1 MVTWA
6 NTTWTALSDG
16 DDKGQQQGGEVR
28 RETLIRVS
36 HPDEEVT
43 AQQIVDKLQA
53 GNDPTDV
60 QWRARVGM
68 PLNYYVS
75 GHGAG
80 WFHADP
86 PMADYQPTAT
96 DSEMALNGA
105 MITNSINCAAYPGST
120 RCHDIRVVTTG
131 FGPVSNDTTAAPTG
145 LQVDPPLVTVMAS
158 GKGVTTPAW
167 RADPCVA
174 NTPAPGSTPPC
185 PVLPEAQPATA
196 GDAFT
201 AWTAVDIAGTP
212 VDYNTQPQPVSRKQ
226 IALEVSVLRRGPW
239 YDWASYATG
248 STGSSVIIDP
258 YLGFNV
264 ATFANSQ
271 HHRSRTE
278 FMGLPYGTLLLTDT
292 KMTRVHHSYVRVTY
306 SLLYDEWRH
315 ARQRP
320 KVVITNS
327 NEGAK
332 DVTDGIAH
340 LKDVFWFQQFLGS
353 VDMALGFNS
362 AEMLILDQWGK

>member
-28 RETLIRVS
+28 RETLIRVA

-43 AQQIVDKLQA
+43 AQEIVDKLQA
-53 GNDPTDV
+53 GDAPTEAP
-60 QWRARVGM
+60 WRARVGM
-68 PLNYYVS
+68 PLNYAVTG

-131 FGPVSNDTTAAPTG
+131 FGPVSNDTTGSPSG
-145 LQVDPPLVTVMAS
+145 RQVDPPLVTVMGS
-158 GKGVTTPAW
+158 GKGVTSPAW
-167 RADPCVA
+167 RSDPCVA
-174 NTPAPGSTPPC
+174 SIPDATCAEPG
-185 PVLPEAQPATA
+185 EAQPASA
-196 GDAFT
+196 GDDFT
-201 AWTAVDIAGTP
+201 AWTAADIGGTG

-226 IALEVSVLRRGPW
+226 IALEISVLRRGPW
-239 YDWASYATG
+239 DDWESYATG
-248 STGSSVIIDP
+248 STGSVVIVEP
-258 YLGFNV
+258 YLYFNV
-264 ATFANSQ
+264 ARLALAQ
-271 HHRSRTE
+271 HHRNRTS
-278 FMGLPYGTLLLTDT
+278 FLGLAYGTLLLTDT
-292 KMTRVHHSYVRVTY
+292 KLTRVHHSYVRVTY

-332 DVTDGIAH
+332 TVVNNISVLTDV
-340 LKDVFWFQQFLGS
+340 LWFQQFLGS
-353 VDMALGFNS
+353 VDFDTGFNS
-362 AEMLILDQWGK
+362 AEMLILNEWGK

>member
-16 DDKGQQQGGEVR
+16 DDKAQQQGGEVR

-53 GNDPTDV
+53 GDAPTEAPF
-60 QWRARVGM
+60 RARVGL
-68 PLNYYVS
+68 PLNFWP
-75 GHGAG
+75 GHHG
-80 WFHADP
+80 WYHSDP
-86 PMADYQPTAT
+86 PMADYQPTQT

-105 MITNSINCAAYPGST
+105 MITNSINCSAYPGST

-131 FGPVSNDTTAAPTG
+131 FGPVSNDVLAAPSN
-145 LQVDPPLVTVMAS
+145 LQVDPPLVTVTAS
-158 GKGVTTPAW
+158 GKGVTSPAW
-167 RADPCVA
+167 RADPCA
-174 NTPAPGSTPPC
+174 AKTPASSC
-185 PVLPEAQPATA
+185 PVLPETQPSSA
-196 GDAFT
+196 GDPFL
-201 AWTAVDIAGTP
+201 AWDASDIFGTS

-239 YDWASYATG
+239 YDWASYAVG
-248 STGSSVIIDP
+248 SDGATIIVDP
-258 YLGFNV
+258 YAGFNV
-264 ATFANSQ
+264 ASLDNGQ
-271 HHRSRTE
+271 HARTRE
-278 FMGLPYGTLLLTDT
+278 VFMGFAFGTLLLTDT
-292 KMTRVHHSYVRVTY
+292 KMTRVHHSYFRMTY

-327 NEGAK
+327 NEGPK
-332 DVTDGIAH
+332 TVVNGISVLTDV
-340 LKDVFWFQQFLGS
+340 LWLQQFLSS
-353 VDMALGFNS
+353 VDMDLGFNS
-362 AEMLILDQWGK
+362 AEMLILNQWGK